1 MKIINKT
8 KPIFALYLLLLA
20 LSTTAFSDIF
30 QPSHSCS
37 KPYKPY
43 QFNNQYEVDSF
54 NDDVNSYKQCI
65 NDFVE
70 EQNSAVRNH
79 AEAAE
84 QAIDDW
90 NNYVNY
96 ELN

>member
-1 MKIINKT
+1 MSSFLKQKYILVAVALFSLT
-8 KPIFALYLLLLA
+8 SSSVFA
-20 LSTTAFSDIF
+20 DMF

-43 QFNNQYEVDSF
+43 QFNHQYEVDNF
-54 NDDVNSYKQCI
+54 NEDVRRYKECI

-70 EQNSAVRNH
+70 EQNDAVRKHSN
-79 AEAAE
+79 AAE
-84 QAIDDW
+84 EAIDDW
-90 NNYVNY
+90 NNFVSY